1 MGWASRK
8 RLVKVLKGVVVVV
21 AFVVADLVA
30 AEDWEG
36 VVLVLWEWDLGG
48 KGFAGLRS
56 EGGGRLTA
64 ADAIVGSF
72 VVVIVFVVDL
82 RARDL
87 QDWLVQVVHFA
98 LSWDDDDVV
107 GLVVDEAVDM
117 SRYLFG

>member
-1 MGWASRK
+1 M
-8 RLVKVLKGVVVVV
+8 LV
-21 AFVVADLVA
+21 
-30 AEDWEG
+30 W
-36 VVLVLWEWDLGG
+36 WEWDLGW

>member
-8 RLVKVLKGVVVVV
+8 RLVKVWKGVVVVV
-21 AFVVADLVA
+21 AFVVAALVV
-30 AEDWEG
+30 AENWEG

-98 LSWDDDDVV
+98 LN
-107 GLVVDEAVDM
+107 
-117 SRYLFG
+117 

>member
-8 RLVKVLKGVVVVV
+8 RLVKVLKGVVVVF
-21 AFVVADLVA
+21 AFVVAALVV
-30 AEDWEG
+30 AENWEG

-64 ADAIVGSF
+64 PADAIVGSL
-72 VVVIVFVVDL
+72 VVVVAVVGL

>member
-64 ADAIVGSF
+64 TADAIVESF
-72 VVVIVFVVDL
+72 VVLVVVGL

-87 QDWLVQVVHFA
+87 QDWLVQAVHFA
-98 LSWDDDDVV
+98 LS
-107 GLVVDEAVDM
+107 
-117 SRYLFG
+117 

>member
-8 RLVKVLKGVVVVV
+8 RLVKVWKGVVVVV
-21 AFVVADLVA
+21 AFVVAALVV
-30 AEDWEG
+30 AENWEG

-64 ADAIVGSF
+64 TADAIVESF
-72 VVVIVFVVDL
+72 VVLVVVGL

-87 QDWLVQVVHFA
+87 QDWLVQAVHFA
-98 LSWDDDDVV
+98 LS
-107 GLVVDEAVDM
+107 
-117 SRYLFG
+117 